1 MFLLDQIERQLPP
14 APARDPAAPTA
25 LGGIRVVDFSHFI
38 AGPYATMM
46 LAAQIQAA
54 RLLAVNTAVVVQ
66 DGEVPVHQGAMVKVF
81 ASELMES
88 LSEAVFDLVGTG
100 ATLEG
105 GATSALLDGR
115 FEYAVRD
122 ALLYTIGGGTN
133 EIQRT
138 LIAQRGM
145 GMPR

>member
-1 MFLLDQIERQLPP
+1 M
-14 APARDPAAPTA
+14 
-25 LGGIRVVDFSHFI
+25 
-38 AGPYATMM
+38 
-46 LAAQIQAA
+46 
-54 RLLAVNTAVVVQ
+54 
-66 DGEVPVHQGAMVKVF
+66 
-81 ASELMES
+81 
-88 LSEAVFDLVGTG
+88 FDLVGTG

-105 GATSALLDGR
+105 GASSALLDGR